1 MVTSPAPQQRMHR
14 SGARVTAQT
23 MGYFSLTMAD
33 KRLVTDWDRCS
44 LAEGLQENTCDKRSI
59 ETGRSLSDHAD
70 YASKM
75 MRNL

>member
-1 MVTSPAPQQRMHR
+1 MHR

-59 ETGRSLSDHAD
+59 ERDAVFPDHAY
-70 YASKM
+70 YASKIM
-75 MRNL
+75 KNL